1 MKTHLGNV
9 CEIGEIFSGG
19 FPVYEYFTPDY
30 ISLLLNTVCACHDL
44 GKATAYFQ
52 NYLDGKAKKSKESSH
67 ALFSALIAYFYT
79 QEMLHQNGISSDIY
93 RIFPIIAYE
102 AIKRHHSDLREVRSE
117 LIFDEDDSNLIR
129 SQFESLPQKEFDELA
144 SEMGLDITKSWFL
157 EKLPGA
163 TSEIMATRR
172 WARKNVKGTDSIDL
186 YFLQN
191 YVFSILI
198 DSDKTE
204 VSQATIEEIKLRPE
218 IPDNCVEAYKSQQNW
233 QKSNIN
239 ELRERAYQETVSND
253 VSTIDD
259 RIFSLNLPTGMGKT
273 LTALSFALK
282 LKSEIEQENSVAP
295 RIIYCLPFLSIIDQN
310 YKVIRNVLECS
321 VGSVSSAHLLQH
333 HHLSDVYYQTS
344 EGTEYEIGS
353 SDILIGGW
361 NSEIVATTFVQ
372 FFHSIFSNRN
382 RMLRKFNKLTNS
394 IVIMDEL
401 QAIPHKYWPI
411 LGEVFS
417 HLADHFNTRFILCS
431 ATIPNIKFPENRKP
445 KELVAGEKYIL
456 DRVHFHIDIIDKKTI
471 EEFASEAY
479 KQINQNNDNSYL
491 FIFNTISSAR
501 QFYDLLGGMITENIA
516 FLSSHIIP
524 KHRLA
529 IIERIRNKEY
539 RIAVTTQIV
548 EAGVDIDFDVVYRDL
563 APMDSLAQSAGRCNR
578 NAERHGS
585 VNLIKLVDANNRRPY
600 YSYIYDA
607 VLIDATEKLLKEDSL
622 NEREFYSKVKEYYE
636 ELLTRLSEDES
647 NILRKAMCDLD
658 YDGDKGICTF
668 RLIEE
673 QYRKIDCFIEYDDDA
688 VEVWRRCVEI
698 SEIQNRIE
706 RRNEYKK
713 IRTEFNPYVISIPAH
728 IDNKPPISSDLGIE
742 IGYVTQNQLA
752 EYYDANTGYKTKGET
767 VMW

>member
-1 MKTHLGNV
+1 MGTHLGNV
-9 CEIGEIFSGG
+9 CEIGEIFSGV
-19 FPVYEYFTPDY
+19 FPVYEHLTPDS
-30 ISLLLNTVCACHDL
+30 IPFLLNTVCACHDL
-44 GKATAYFQ
+44 GKATDYFQ

-79 QEMLHQNGISSDIY
+79 QEMLRKNSISGDIY

-102 AIKRHHSDLREVRSE
+102 AIKRHHSDLREIREE
-117 LIFDEDDSNLIR
+117 LIFDEEETNLIR
-129 SQFESLPQKEFDELA
+129 SQLEALPQKEFDELA
-144 SEMGLDITKSWFL
+144 SEIGLDITKSWFL
-157 EKLPGA
+157 EKLPEA
-163 TSEIMATRR
+163 TSEISAAKR
-172 WARKNVKGTDSIDL
+172 WVRKNVKGTDSVDF

-218 IPDNCVEAYKSQQNW
+218 LPDNCVEVYKSQQNW
-233 QKSNIN
+233 KKNNIN

-253 VSTIDD
+253 VATSD

-282 LKSEIEQENSVAP
+282 LKSEIERKSGVTP

-310 YKVIRNVLECS
+310 YKVIRS
-321 VGSVSSAHLLQH
+321 VFEYSIDTVSSAHLMQH
-333 HHLSDVYYQTS
+333 HHLSDIYYQTS
-344 EGTEYEIGS
+344 EGTEYEISS

-372 FFHSIFSNRN
+372 FFHSIFSNKN
-382 RMLRKFNKLTNS
+382 RMLRKFNKLANS

-431 ATIPNIKFPENRKP
+431 ATIPNIKFPENRKA
-445 KELVAGEKYIL
+445 KELVDGEKYIL
-456 DRVHFHIDIIDKKTI
+456 DRVHFHLDINEKKTI
-471 EEFASEAY
+471 EEFAREAY
-479 KQINQNNDNSYL
+479 EQITQNDNKSYL
-491 FIFNTISSAR
+491 FIFNTISSAK
-501 QFYDLLGGMITENIA
+501 QFYYLLNGMVTENIA

-578 NAERHGS
+578 NAEGRGS
-585 VNLIKLVDANNRRPY
+585 VNLIKLVDANNGKQY
-600 YSYIYDA
+600 WSYIYDA
-607 VLIDATEKLLKEDSL
+607 VLIDATEKLLKVDSL
-622 NEREFYSKVKEYYE
+622 NEREFYSKVREYYT

-673 QYRKIDCFIEYDDDA
+673 QYRKIDCFIEYDDEA
-688 VEVWRRCVEI
+688 VEVWRKCVEI

-713 IRTEFNPYVISIPAH
+713 IRHEFNPYVISIPAH
-728 IDNKPPISSDLGIE
+728 IDNKPPISSELGIE
-742 IGYVTQNQLA
+742 IGYVTQNRLT